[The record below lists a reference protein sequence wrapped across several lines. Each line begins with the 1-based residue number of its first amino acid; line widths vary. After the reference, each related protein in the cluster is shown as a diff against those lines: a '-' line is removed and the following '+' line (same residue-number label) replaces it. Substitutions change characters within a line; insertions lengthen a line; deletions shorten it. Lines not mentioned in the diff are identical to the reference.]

1 MSYYVVMHG
10 QTAKK
15 VMEKN
20 IIWAPKSN
28 GNGLIHHWE
37 RVKGVKKG
45 DIIFQFEHGKITAIA
60 KALTNATPA
69 KKPEILKE
77 TDWPE
82 EGYLVNVQYSPL
94 RNPLVIK
101 EHLEEL
107 RLHFPSIYS
116 PFQENG
122 KGNQGYLYPCNDL
135 LALEMICIIRL
146 ENQDKLIMHPPYKNL
161 ETDVE
166 NTKRA
171 LVTLEETQYET
182 TATIRKGQQAYK
194 KGISA
199 LWEHKCPICGIKETN
214 IKGISLLIGSHS
226 KPWKDSE
233 PGERHDEYNGIL
245 LCKNHDGL
253 YDKGLITFDESDG
266 RIIISKL
273 LPEQEYDK
281 YNLNKDF
288 HLPFDDK
295 HKKYLHWHKTHVYE
309 KFMK

>member
-1 MSYYVVMHG
+1 M
-10 QTAKK
+10 
-15 VMEKN
+15 
-20 IIWAPKSN
+20 
-28 GNGLIHHWE
+28 
-37 RVKGVKKG
+37 
-45 DIIFQFEHGKITAIA
+45 
-60 KALTNATPA
+60 
-69 KKPEILKE
+69 KE

-194 KGISA
+194 RGFQ
-199 LWEHKCPICGIKETN
+199 HYGN
-214 IKGISLLIGSHS
+214 INVQFVVLK
-226 KPWKDSE
+226 KQ
-233 PGERHDEYNGIL
+233 IL
-245 LCKNHDGL
+245 RG
-253 YDKGLITFDESDG
+253 
-266 RIIISKL
+266 
-273 LPEQEYDK
+273 
-281 YNLNKDF
+281 F
-288 HLPFDDK
+288 H
-295 HKKYLHWHKTHVYE
+295 Y
-309 KFMK
+309 